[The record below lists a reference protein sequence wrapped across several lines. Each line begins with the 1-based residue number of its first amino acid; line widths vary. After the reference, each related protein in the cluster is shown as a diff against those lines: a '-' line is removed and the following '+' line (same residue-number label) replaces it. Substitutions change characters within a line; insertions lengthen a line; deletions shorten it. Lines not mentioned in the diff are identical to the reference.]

1 MKILFIAR
9 HFTYFRNYESVI
21 TALAERGHHI
31 HLAAEKD
38 EYLGGRAMVERLVAE
53 KPSAITHGW
62 IPDRADVWATFVV
75 KLRMTLDYLRYLEP
89 AYASTPKL
97 RERARERV
105 PRAGL
110 WLLAAMGARTRI
122 GRRLAT
128 ALLAACE
135 RAVPRSRTI
144 DTYFAGQQPD
154 VVLFTP
160 LLGVI
165 VSPQLD
171 YLESAKALGLPTALC
186 VWSWDHL
193 SSKAILRNAPDR
205 VFVWNDTQRG
215 EAVTMHGVA
224 EDRVVVTGAQCF
236 DQWFDRRPSLDRAAF
251 CGSVALPDRPFLLYV
266 CSALFKGSMNE
277 AEFVRDWVRQLRT
290 SGLEPLASIPIL
302 VRPHPARLKEW
313 ASVDLS
319 RERDVAVWGRNPVD
333 PEAKDGYFNSLHH
346 CSAVVGLN
354 TSAFLEAAI
363 AGRPV
368 FTTLLPE
375 HTENQEGTIH
385 FHYLLTVGGGLLHTS
400 RSLGDHYAQ
409 LNAVLAAG
417 DRESARSR
425 RFVTAFIR
433 PHGLDVA
440 ATPVFVREVEKLAT
454 IAAEPVPQPSRFGM
468 LRVAMAPVAAVARM
482 EAAAPLVRSAHE
494 RALAARDEAHRAQV
508 AAAWRV
514 KDTLKAAEQQ
524 RKEARLAQR
533 QRHKAERA
541 AEWRR
546 TKSMNKLKRRLKKR
560 IGLAP

>member
-1 MKILFIAR
+1 MKVLFIAR

-21 TALAERGHHI
+21 TALAERGHHV

-38 EYLGGRAMVERLVAE
+38 EYLGGRALVERLAGE
-53 KPSAITHGW
+53 KPDAISHGW
-62 IPDRADVWATFVV
+62 IPDRGDVWATFVA

-89 AYASTPKL
+89 AYSSTPKL
-97 RERARERV
+97 RDRARERV
-105 PRAGL
+105 PRVGL
-110 WLLAAMGARTRI
+110 WLLAMLGARTRT
-122 GRRLAT
+122 GRRLAAAVLT
-128 ALLAACE
+128 ACE

-144 DTYFAGQQPD
+144 DAYLSEQQPD
-154 VVLFTP
+154 VVLLTP

-171 YLESAKALGLPTALC
+171 YLQSAKALGLPTALC

-205 VFVWNDTQRG
+205 VFVWNEAQRD
-215 EAVTMHGVA
+215 EAVTMHRIP

-236 DQWFDRRPSLDRAAF
+236 DQWFGRRPSLDRRAF
-251 CGSVALPDRPFLLYV
+251 CASVGLPDRPFLLYV
-266 CSALFKGSMNE
+266 CSALFRGTVNE
-277 AEFVRDWVRQLRT
+277 AEFVRDWVRQLRA
-290 SGLEPLASIPIL
+290 SGLEPLASTPVL

-313 ASVDLS
+313 TDVDFS
-319 RERDVAVWGRNPVD
+319 DAHDVVVWGRNPVD
-333 PEAKDGYFNSLHH
+333 PDAKDGYFNSLHH
-346 CSAVVGLN
+346 SSAVVGLN

-363 AGRPV
+363 VGRPV

-375 HTENQEGTIH
+375 HRENQEGTIH

-400 RSLGDHYAQ
+400 RALRGQYEQ

-417 DRESARSR
+417 DHESARSR
-425 RFVTAFIR
+425 QFVATFIR

-440 ATPVFVREVEKLAT
+440 ATPVFVREVEKLPTVAT
-454 IAAEPVPQPSRFGM
+454 EPASQPSTFGVLRF
-468 LRVAMAPVAAVARM
+468 AMAPVAAFART

-494 RALAARDEAHRAQV
+494 RALAARDRAQKARV
-508 AAAWRV
+508 AEAWRV
-514 KDTLKAAEQQ
+514 KDTLKEAEQQ
-524 RKEARLAQR
+524 LKETRLAQR
-533 QRHKAERA
+533 QRHKARRA